1 MVIKPTQLQKDIAAW
16 LGDLTTGKNAFNV
29 KDNRGA
35 VLDSLNPLVFRDG
48 SFLAIHHSLDA
59 GSFRL
64 NLAESDD
71 GFTWNHVR
79 ELANHGS
86 QGELYAATDGSWWLA
101 FEADAPDSVHIR
113 LQRYR
118 TLAALRKGEPLLDEL
133 LPRSLAP
140 SAEGTPSFESTNGD
154 SAKLRLHYYRDRDV
168 DRAASGEFRGR
179 GRWDAKVDERWNQ
192 GLEALGIKGN
202 IGGRTKIRLA
212 GKDWYIQEGQLA
224 KNDWASWRLWLIDS
238 KSLAPISIPVRT
250 PGGSRSFAN
259 PHAVRIGTSREE
271 LLLTL
276 FMPTEGNAPLE
287 KGEAISQRRIPA
299 QWR

>member
-1 MVIKPTQLQKDIAAW
+1 
-16 LGDLTTGKNAFNV
+16 
-29 KDNRGA
+29 
-35 VLDSLNPLVFRDG
+35 
-48 SFLAIHHSLDA
+48 
-59 GSFRL
+59 
-64 NLAESDD
+64 
-71 GFTWNHVR
+71 
-79 ELANHGS
+79 
-86 QGELYAATDGSWWLA
+86 
-101 FEADAPDSVHIR
+101 
-113 LQRYR
+113 
-118 TLAALRKGEPLLDEL
+118 
-133 LPRSLAP
+133 LAP

-154 SAKLRLHYYRDRDV
+154 SAKLRLHYYRERDV

-202 IGGRTKIRLA
+202 IGGRTKFRLA

-250 PGGSRSFAN
+250 PGGSLSFAN

-276 FMPTEGNAPLE
+276 FMPTEGNARSE